1 MKKSIIILVVL
12 FLNLNFACKK
22 DTLDIK
28 TPSQLSDK
36 LTELQAKS
44 ILPGFAVSIIK
55 GDSVYFQEGFGF
67 ADRITKTPYTPN
79 TIQPVGSVSKTF
91 IAMALMQ
98 CVQQG
103 LFTLET
109 DINSILPF
117 EVKNPNHPDKPIK
130 IKHLAT
136 HTSGILDNPT
146 FYFQSYELG
155 KVPSTSLE
163 QFIKDYFTPGGR
175 FYAVENFANK
185 IPDAQYNYTNFGA
198 SLAAYII
205 EVKTGESFDKFT
217 KRTIFTPLNMNG
229 TSWFHEDANQ
239 ANYATLYEVNSQI
252 EPIYNQVL
260 NADGSVKTYCSLSYP
275 DGSLKTSC
283 ADLTKYL
290 VEMLKGYD
298 KKGGILLDET
308 NYTTLFAP
316 RYTSANLPTDMD
328 EKEPNRAIFWAH
340 TRTGRISHTG
350 GDLGVSAFISF
361 NPATKTGRIVMLN
374 TQLDGDDN
382 TKSITQFTE
391 IANAISAYE
400 SSL

>member
-1 MKKSIIILVVL
+1 MKKSAIILVVL

-22 DTLDIK
+22 DALEIL
-28 TPSQLSDK
+28 TPSQLSKK
-36 LTELQAKS
+36 LTELQSKS
-44 ILPGFAVSIIK
+44 LIPGFAVSIIK

-67 ADRITKTPYTPN
+67 ADRITKTLYTPN

-109 DINSILPF
+109 DINTLLPF
-117 EVKNPNHPDKPIK
+117 EVKNPNFPDNAIK

-146 FYFQSYELG
+146 FYFQTYELG
-155 KVPSTSLE
+155 KTPSTSLE
-163 QFIKDYFTPGGR
+163 QFLRDYFTPGSR
-175 FYAVENFANK
+175 FYAAENFANK
-185 IPDAQYNYTNFGA
+185 IPDAQYNYSNFGA

-205 EVKTGESFDKFT
+205 EAKTGEAFDAFT
-217 KRTIFTPLNMNG
+217 KRTIFSPLNMSS
-229 TSWFHEDANQ
+229 TSWFFDETKQ

-283 ADLTKYL
+283 ADLTQYL

-308 NYTTLFAP
+308 NYTTMFAP
-316 RYTSANLPTDMD
+316 RFTSANMPTDMD
-328 EKEPNRAIFWAH
+328 EKEPNRAVFWAH
-340 TRTGRISHTG
+340 TRTGRIAHTG
-350 GDLGVSAFISF
+350 GDLGVSAFISY
-361 NPATKTGRIVMLN
+361 NPVKKTGRIVTIN

-382 TKSITQFTE
+382 TKLVTEFTE

-400 SSL
+400 GSL